1 MHKHIPNLFVFLDH
15 YDKHLFKNNIKNVG
29 IIYRNYNNSKNVKEL
44 IKITNECKRKRFPIF
59 ISNDS
64 KLAIKVKA
72 DGIYI
77 PAFNKTK
84 QFKNLENKNFS
95 LLGSAH
101 NQKEINEKILQKCEG
116 IFLSP
121 VFYVKKRK
129 SFLNIHK
136 FNLLVNSNNAKF
148 FALGG
153 INEKNITKL
162 NLLNIKGFAGIS
174 IFKKKTGLKRP
185 VFLKNNFF

>member
-15 YDKHLFKNNIKNVG
+15 YDKHLFKNNIKNIGV
-29 IIYRNYNNSKNVKEL
+29 IYRNYNNSKNIKEL
-44 IKITNECKRKRFPIF
+44 MKITSECKKKRFPIF
-59 ISNDS
+59 IANDS

-72 DGIYI
+72 NGIYI
-77 PAFNKTK
+77 PAFNTKK
-84 QFKNLENKNFS
+84 QFKNLENRNFT

-101 NQKEINEKILQKCEG
+101 NQKEIKEKILQKCEG

-121 VFYVKKRK
+121 LFYVKKK
-129 SFLNIHK
+129 KNYLNIHK
-136 FNLLVNSNNAKF
+136 FNLLANSNNAKF

-153 INEKNITKL
+153 INEKNIIKL
-162 NLLNIKGFAGIS
+162 NLLNINGFAGIS

-185 VFLKNNFF
+185 VFSKNNLF

>member
-1 MHKHIPNLFVFLDH
+1 MHKHFPNLFVFVDH
-15 YDKHLFKNNIKNVG
+15 YDKHLFKNNIKNIGV
-29 IIYRNYNNSKNVKEL
+29 IYRNYNSLNRIKEL
-44 IKITNECKRKRFPIF
+44 MKIATECKKKRFPIF
-59 ISNDS
+59 ISNDTR
-64 KLAIKVKA
+64 LAVKVKA

-77 PAFNKTK
+77 PAFSKKK
-84 QFKNLENKNFS
+84 QFKNLENKNFT

-101 NQKEINEKILQKCEG
+101 NQKEIKEKITQKCEG

-121 VFYVKKRK
+121 IFNVKKRK

-153 INEKNITKL
+153 ISEKNILKL

-174 IFKKKTGLKRP
+174 IFKKKTGLKKAG
-185 VFLKNNFF
+185 FLKNIFF

>member
-1 MHKHIPNLFVFLDH
+1 LDH

-44 IKITNECKRKRFPIF
+44 IKITSECKKKRLPIF
-59 ISNDS
+59 IANDT

-77 PAFNKTK
+77 PAFNKRK
-84 QFKNLENKNFS
+84 QFKNLENRNFK

-121 VFYVKKRK
+121 LFYIKKRK

-153 INEKNITKL
+153 INEKNIIKL
-162 NLLNIKGFAGIS
+162 NLLNIRGFAGIS
-174 IFKKKTGLKRP
+174 IFKKKTGLRKAG
-185 VFLKNNFF
+185 FLKNNFF

>member
-1 MHKHIPNLFVFLDH
+1 M
-15 YDKHLFKNNIKNVG
+15 
-29 IIYRNYNNSKNVKEL
+29 
-44 IKITNECKRKRFPIF
+44 IKITKECKKKRFPIF
-59 ISNDS
+59 IANDT
-64 KLAIKVKA
+64 KLAVKVKA

-77 PAFNKTK
+77 PAFNKIK
-84 QFKNLENKNFS
+84 QFKNLENRNFI

-101 NQKEINEKILQKCEG
+101 NQKEIKEKILQKCKG

-121 VFYVKKRK
+121 LFYIKKRE

-148 FALGG
+148 YALGG
-153 INEKNITKL
+153 INEKNILKL

-174 IFKKKTGLKRP
+174 IFKKKTGLKKAG
-185 VFLKNNFF
+185 FLKNNFF

>member
-15 YDKHLFKNNIKNVG
+15 YDKHIFKNNIKNIG
-29 IIYRNYNNSKNVKEL
+29 IIYRNYSNSKNVTEL

-59 ISNDS
+59 ISNDT

-84 QFKNLENKNFS
+84 QFKNLEYKNFS

-101 NQKEINEKILQKCEG
+101 NQKEINEKILQKCKG

-121 VFYVKKRK
+121 LFYVKKRK

-162 NLLNIKGFAGIS
+162 NLLNIKGFAGKR
-174 IFKKKTGLKRP
+174 IFKKKNRP
-185 VFLKNNFF
+185 KKAGFFKE

>member
-1 MHKHIPNLFVFLDH
+1 M
-15 YDKHLFKNNIKNVG
+15 FKNNIKNIGV
-29 IIYRNYNNSKNVKEL
+29 IYRNYKSSKSIKEL
-44 IKITNECKRKRFPIF
+44 IKITSECKKKRFPIL
-59 ISNDS
+59 IANDR

-72 DGIYI
+72 NGIYI
-77 PAFNKTK
+77 PAFNKIK
-84 QFKNLENKNFS
+84 QFKNLENKNFL

-101 NQKEINEKILQKCEG
+101 NQKEIKEKILQNCER

-121 VFYVKKRK
+121 LFNIKKK
-129 SFLNIHK
+129 KGFLNIYK

-174 IFKKKTGLKRP
+174 IFKKKTGLKKAG
-185 VFLKNNFF
+185 FLKNNFF

>member
-1 MHKHIPNLFVFLDH
+1 MHKNIPNLFIFVDH
-15 YDKHLFKNNIKNVG
+15 YDKHLFKNNIKNIG

-44 IKITNECKRKRFPIF
+44 IKISNVCKKKRFPVF
-59 ISNDS
+59 IANDS
-64 KLAIKVKA
+64 KLATKVKA

-77 PAFNKTK
+77 PAFNKRK
-84 QFKNLENKNFS
+84 QFRNLENRNFM

-121 VFYVKKRK
+121 LFYVKKRK

-153 INEKNITKL
+153 INEKNIIKL

-174 IFKKKTGLKRP
+174 IFKKKTGLKKAG
-185 VFLKNNFF
+185 FLKNNLF

>member
-1 MHKHIPNLFVFLDH
+1 M
-15 YDKHLFKNNIKNVG
+15 
-29 IIYRNYNNSKNVKEL
+29 
-44 IKITNECKRKRFPIF
+44 IKITSECKKKRLPIF
-59 ISNDS
+59 IANDT

-77 PAFNKTK
+77 PAFNKRK
-84 QFKNLENKNFS
+84 QFKNLENRNFK

-101 NQKEINEKILQKCEG
+101 NQKEINEKILQKCEA

-121 VFYVKKRK
+121 LFYIKKRK

-136 FNLLVNSNNAKF
+136 FNLLVNSNNSKF

-153 INEKNITKL
+153 INEKNIIKL
-162 NLLNIKGFAGIS
+162 NLLNIRGFAGIS
-174 IFKKKTGLKRP
+174 IFKKKTGLRKAG
-185 VFLKNNFF
+185 FLKNNLF